1 MFEKIVDFFKTPTT
15 LKTSGT
21 ASEPTPTVPMWDTS
35 PDVQNISVCAPARN
49 LTSYRGNCVR
59 GLARCEPP
67 QPL

>member
-49 LTSYRGNCVR
+49 LTSYRGQLR
-59 GLARCEPP
+59 
-67 QPL
+67 